1 MNNGIIYGNETTSDE
16 QQTYVSTG
24 SFSYEE
30 QSVKPHESIKILS
43 IYNQWLTKLALNT
56 NGSNRLLPNK
66 L

>member
-30 QSVKPHESIKILS
+30 QCEKPHKSIKILS